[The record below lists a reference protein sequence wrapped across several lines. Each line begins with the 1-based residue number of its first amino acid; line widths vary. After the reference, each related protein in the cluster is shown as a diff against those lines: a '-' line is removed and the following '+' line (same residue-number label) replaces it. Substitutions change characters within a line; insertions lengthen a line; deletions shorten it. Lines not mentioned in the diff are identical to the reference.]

1 MGSLTPVYYVQVEAT
16 DLADA
21 LHLKERLE
29 GFLKTSDHG
38 DWSGRRV
45 VMIGTKVR
53 ETRK

>member
-1 MGSLTPVYYVQVEAT
+1 MTPSYHVQVEAT

-45 VMIGTKVR
+45 IMIVSKVR
-53 ETRK
+53 EIGK